1 MPGYPHGMRTSRPTT
16 AALAALALG
25 IAVRAQAGPSAGQV
39 WNEVFSADEQRI
51 IHAIK
56 ADPTADS
63 ALKAGLRRVVSAAP
77 EAVEAEKK
85 RFQAEWLARI
95 ETFSKTYKPGQGQG
109 GVKPTAASMRDQLPW
124 LAKIDQENWN
134 GQVMGEVIK
143 RMDAYELSFNVAQ
156 LRSISP
162 EAKEQL
168 VDKLGKAKFFR
179 YSASG
184 VADEMVKTGRE
195 AMASTL
201 AGLSADT
208 PARLATA
215 KQQLEAAER
224 LLADARRSQS
234 PVNGGTVFDG
244 SRPAPGAP
252 VNGGTSV
259 VDARPVPPGTE
270 PSNPGGTPKP
280 PEAPAGERLSPAPPP
295 PAGSPSG
302 PLTAQNPSI
311 DNFEVP
317 PPKTPGK
324 DEQTYASK
332 AGAGG
337 GGIGGAIKG
346 VLKSPV
352 GKGGMGGGLLG
363 AIAGF
368 FIGGPIGAVIGLLV
382 GAAAGA
388 GVMLASGGSSAPA
401 ESQP

>member
-1 MPGYPHGMRTSRPTT
+1 MRTSQTT
-16 AALAALALG
+16 LAALAALVLG
-25 IAVRAQAGPSAGQV
+25 FSSRAYAAPSAGQV

-56 ADPTADS
+56 ADPQADE
-63 ALKAGLRRVVSAAP
+63 ALKAGLRRVVGAAP
-77 EAVEAEKK
+77 EAIEAEKK
-85 RFQAEWLARI
+85 RFQSEWLARI
-95 ETFSKTYKPGQGQG
+95 ETFSKTYKPGQGRG

-124 LAKIDQENWN
+124 LAKVDKDNWD

-168 VDKLGKAKFFR
+168 LDKLGKAKFFR

-201 AGLSADT
+201 SGLSADT

-215 KQQLEAAER
+215 RQQLEAAER

-234 PVNGGTVFDG
+234 PVNGGTAFDG

-259 VDARPVPPGTE
+259 VDARPVPPAAGSPASGE
-270 PSNPGGTPKP
+270 APKPPKP

-295 PAGSPSG
+295 PAGKPGG
-302 PLTAQNPSI
+302 PLTARNPSP
-311 DNFEVP
+311 DNIEVP

-337 GGIGGAIKG
+337 GGIGSSIKG

-352 GKGGMGGGLLG
+352 GKGGMAGGLIG
-363 AIAGF
+363 AVAGF

-382 GAAAGA
+382 GAVAGA

-401 ESQP
+401 ESKP

>member
-1 MPGYPHGMRTSRPTT
+1 MRLPHPVST
-16 AALAALALG
+16 ALAAALCL
-25 IAVRAQAGPSAGQV
+25 AVRASAAPTAGQV
-39 WNEVFSADEQRI
+39 WNEVFNADEQRI

-56 ADPTADS
+56 ADPQADE
-63 ALKAGLRRVVSAAP
+63 ALKAGLRRVVSSAL

-85 RFQAEWLARI
+85 RFQSEWLARI
-95 ETFSKTYKPGQGQG
+95 ETFAKTYKPGQGQG
-109 GVKPTAASMRDQLPW
+109 GVKPTVASMRDQLPW
-124 LAKIDQENWN
+124 LAKIDQDNWG
-134 GQVMGEVIK
+134 GQVMGEVTS
-143 RMDAYELSFNVAQ
+143 RMDAFELSFNVAQ

-168 VDKLGKAKFFR
+168 TDKLGKAKFFR
-179 YSASG
+179 YSAAG
-184 VADEMVKTGRE
+184 VAEEMVKTGRE

-208 PARLATA
+208 PARLATVR
-215 KQQLEAAER
+215 QQLESAER
-224 LLADARRSQS
+224 LLADARRTQT
-234 PVNGGTVFDG
+234 PVNGGSVFDG
-244 SRPAPGAP
+244 SRRAPGAP
-252 VNGGTSV
+252 APGGGSV
-259 VDARPVPPGTE
+259 VDARPNPPAA
-270 PSNPGGTPKP
+270 PGEAPAAPKP

-295 PAGSPSG
+295 PAAPSG
-302 PLTAQNPSI
+302 PLTARNPSP
-311 DNFEVP
+311 DEFEVP

-337 GGIGGAIKG
+337 GGIGSSIMG

-388 GVMLASGGSSAPA
+388 GVMMASGSSSP
-401 ESQP
+401 QT